1 MYRAEIQSL
10 IEQCEAAR
18 HFGASPDQIRDGV
31 LREAVAAVLRRVN
44 AHEFLEWVKDDRE
57 FCYFYYDAQQSGIC
71 AKPQEAAAFILEQI
85 VLDAVG

>member
-18 HFGASPDQIRDGV
+18 NLGASPDQIRDGV
-31 LREAVAAVLRRVN
+31 LRGAVAAVLRRIN
-44 AHEFLEWVKDDRE
+44 ARDFLEWVKDDRE

-71 AKPQEAAAFILEQI
+71 AKPPEAAAFILEQI
-85 VLDAVG
+85 ALDAMG